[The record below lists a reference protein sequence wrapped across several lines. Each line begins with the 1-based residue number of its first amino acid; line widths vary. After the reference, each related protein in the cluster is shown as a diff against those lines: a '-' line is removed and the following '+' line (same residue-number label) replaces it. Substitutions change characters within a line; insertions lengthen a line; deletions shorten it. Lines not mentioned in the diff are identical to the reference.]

1 MRGLDASALVMSTGE
16 AEGGAVAAA
25 AAAADGVGRIAALGG
40 GFAAL
45 EVGHAVEKGYEVGRD
60 FLSPDFA
67 MGLRGGAFEAGAH
80 ALGLSREAL
89 AAAGFALAAGAAGS
103 SFDFVTFE
111 IFRDFAQTLSL
122 FFSSIGATVK
132 SATGPA
138 VAALTEAE
146 RGAAAVMAGAQG
158 FFGNI
163 AQVTSVDF
171 GSVARSPA
179 VEIAMYYGIAAAG
192 LVLVLVSCRIMG
204 EVNTISPDVIRD
216 GHVSAAA
223 VSVDSTSQGAR
234 V

>member
-1 MRGLDASALVMSTGE
+1 MSTGE
-16 AEGGAVAAA
+16 AEGGAVAA

-45 EVGHAVEKGYEVGRD
+45 EVGHAGGGEGVRGGRD

-122 FFSSIGATVK
+122 FFSSIGA
-132 SATGPA
+132 P
-138 VAALTEAE
+138 
-146 RGAAAVMAGAQG
+146 
-158 FFGNI
+158 
-163 AQVTSVDF
+163 TS
-171 GSVARSPA
+171 S
-179 VEIAMYYGIAAAG
+179 
-192 LVLVLVSCRIMG
+192 
-204 EVNTISPDVIRD
+204 
-216 GHVSAAA
+216 
-223 VSVDSTSQGAR
+223 
-234 V
+234 